1 MNEHTYVMDKI
12 RQLTVENK
20 LLVERIV
27 ELEKENASLDA
38 QNKRV
43 CSEIAELEKELSLET
58 ERLKTHKALKRL
70 ARDERDIGIKR
81 IAELEKELKTPS
93 KQGLLEVLE
102 LNDRH
107 LGRIAELG
115 KERNELKCKLSHSET
130 MGELEQAKR
139 DLEQQAK
146 GVNDFGKWVLDTD
159 KNASGLDVRD
169 IALIEFYVEPLISQA
184 KALKE
189 QVK

>member
-1 MNEHTYVMDKI
+1 MNNQEILDNAPKGATHVDTEGRWHK
-12 RQLTVENK
+12 LTFSHK
-20 LLVERIV
+20 GFMLLNNDGDWDYCNPCTDLR
-27 ELEKENASLDA
+27 SLAD
-38 QNKRV
+38 
-43 CSEIAELEKELSLET
+43 
-58 ERLKTHKALKRL
+58 
-70 ARDERDIGIKR
+70 IKR

-130 MGELEQAKR
+130 MGGLEQAKR